1 MDGWAAM
8 SSREMA
14 QNRKRPIQR
23 LHPAP
28 PRRRGSDKASGSSA
42 PPHPVPPPCPRPR
55 RNRLPGDRPPRS
67 SSPHVGA
74 EPNRTEPDRV
84 ESVRCGPHLG
94 TGWGGGGGQRRRPR
108 RWIVGSAGVHP
119 RARTDVAPFCFFFF
133 ADARHCMLL
142 LRTWIACCADSG
154 YVAWMDGYI
163 RAAVSAMPYVL
174 CTPYRRG
181 RMLGQPSTHR
191 PTADGAQLCRLWE
204 GTQLCG
210 YMCAAPDCECWGIRA
225 PYRLASRHA
234 EHTRPVLR

>member
-1 MDGWAAM
+1 
-8 SSREMA
+8 MA
-14 QNRKRPIQR
+14 GLRCPRVRWRKTE
-23 LHPAP
+23 
-28 PRRRGSDKASGSSA
+28 RGPSSA
-42 PPHPVPPPCPRPR
+42 STLPLRVAEEATKHPVPPRRPIR
-55 RNRLPGDRPPRS
+55 FLRPARVRGATVSPATDRHGVPPRTW
-67 SSPHVGA
+67 G
-74 EPNRTEPDRV
+74 PNRTEPNRIA
-84 ESVRCGPHLG
+84 SNPCGAAHTSEPV
-94 TGWGGGGGQRRRPR
+94 GGGGGQRRRPR